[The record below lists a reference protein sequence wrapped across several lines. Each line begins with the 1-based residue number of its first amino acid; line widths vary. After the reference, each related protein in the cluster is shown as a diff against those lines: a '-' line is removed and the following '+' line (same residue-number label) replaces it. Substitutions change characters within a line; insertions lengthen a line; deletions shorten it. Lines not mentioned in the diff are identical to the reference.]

1 MEFGESALQRFEP
14 RGARFEQYD
23 DLAFVRDLTLPA
35 IERSRTRK
43 ECTTRD
49 QPTLE
54 QGPYEL
60 YGLIFGCDGSE
71 HDDSVSVGHAR
82 EVLGDRCYVQD
93 TWCNL
98 LVSRRS

>member
-1 MEFGESALQRFEP
+1 MELGEGALQRFEP
-14 RGARFEQYD
+14 RRARFEQYD
-23 DLAFVRDLTLPA
+23 DLAFIRDLALPA
-35 IERSRTRK
+35 IQRSRTGK
-43 ECTTRD
+43 ERTTGD

-71 HDDSVSVGHAR
+71 YDDSVSVGHDR
-82 EVLGDRCYVQD
+82 EVLGDRCSVLD